1 MDEVTHDEIY
11 AIFNQT
17 VDIVLDRVREK
28 ARLFFNSEIAST
40 GNGTASPFSKML
52 FPQIKLA
59 SLVERSYSASIG
71 TAFNYIGR
79 ALVRNAYGDG
89 DIEHVTEGYLPL
101 AVANAIEAIV
111 TRYRGPNHTSPDTVA
126 ERSRLD
132 ALIAAASESEEVV
145 SRTVKSDL
153 HFNHPSGVEYFVE
166 IKTPMPNYDTCR
178 AVKIRILTIHAL
190 RSGSQYH
197 PLVAFPFNP
206 NGVLGE
212 YAWPPARYFLDPK
225 VDWSVAGQPM
235 MGAPFWNFLG
245 DDPRTFGVLLEIC
258 NDVFRARNSDVMGVL
273 NSVTFGSESV

>member
-1 MDEVTHDEIY
+1 MEDATHAEIQK
-11 AIFNQT
+11 ILNQT
-17 VDIVLDRVREK
+17 VDIVLERVREK

-89 DIEHVTEGYLPL
+89 DIEHISRGRLPIT
-101 AVANAIEAIV
+101 VANAIEEIV
-111 TRYRGPNHTSPDTVA
+111 TRYRGVNHTSPDTIA
-126 ERSRLD
+126 ELSQLDRLL
-132 ALIAAASESEEVV
+132 ALATGDDELVE
-145 SRTVKSDL
+145 RTVKSDL
-153 HFNHPSGVEYFVE
+153 HFHHPTGVEYFVE

-178 AVKIRILTIHAL
+178 AVKIRILTVHAL
-190 RSGSQYH
+190 RSGADVH
-197 PLVAFPFNP
+197 ALVAFPFNP

-225 VDWSVAGQPM
+225 VDWAVAGQPM
-235 MGAPFWNFLG
+235 MGASFWNFLG
-245 DDPRTFGVLLEIC
+245 NDPTTFGTLLEIC
-258 NDVFRARNSDVMGVL
+258 DEVFRARNRDVMGVL